1 MEQTAPF
8 TIDEVAMDVCAL
20 YILIF
25 MLQENFVIINI
36 TLQGDVVGTIKATDR
51 DEGPFRELNYELEAV
66 FNTTGGQNTHLENYG
81 LELVNGGP
89 LSYNPDRIAEQNATG
104 RRRPGR
110 PTCPDRVQ
118 PRHLLDPE
126 RPDQN
131 FPETNQIR
139 ASSDLLCSA

>member
-66 FNTTGGQNTHLENYG
+66 FNTTGGQNTQLENYG
-81 LELVNGGP
+81 LELVNGE
-89 LSYNPDRIAEQNATG
+89 PDADGFNFA
-104 RRRPGR
+104 
-110 PTCPDRVQ
+110 V
-118 PRHLLDPE
+118 LLVDG
-126 RPDQN
+126 DYAWVDKYVTYTLKVKVGTQ
-131 FPETNQIR
+131 TIM
-139 ASSDLLCSA
+139 

>member
-81 LELVNGGP
+81 LELVNGGRLTP
-89 LSYNPDRIAEQNATG
+89 MVSTSQFCWLTVTTLGLTST
-104 RRRPGR
+104 
-110 PTCPDRVQ
+110 
-118 PRHLLDPE
+118 
-126 RPDQN
+126 
-131 FPETNQIR
+131 
-139 ASSDLLCSA
+139 